1 MKYPRLL
8 SALLLAI
15 LVLATASVG
24 QHETAAQAVRPN
36 VYVSESV
43 IQAMKSGSARVIITL
58 NVPTGLNL
66 ADQQVSVAAAQSAVL
81 NALRPQTYTLV
92 SQYRS
97 IAAMSMDIQP
107 DALSMLINA
116 PGVKAINLDQTRY
129 MTDAESDLLTQAPAV
144 QASGFTGD
152 GVRVAVI
159 DSGINGT
166 HTSLVDDLFAQACF
180 RTENDCP
187 GGPTV
192 AQDQDG
198 HGTHVSGTI
207 TGANGVAPD
216 AEIISLKVFTTSDT
230 SDTNI
235 LNALD
240 AIVTNDATWETD
252 LVNMSL
258 GGANYTDQAS
268 CDADSAAYVTAFSQL
283 NALGITVFVATGND
297 AMITEVSSPG
307 CVTGA
312 IGVGSVS
319 DAVFTATFSNCTEN
333 GQADKVTCFSNATAT
348 QGPGELVDILAPGCI
363 ITAEWIGSP
372 TAVDSICGTS
382 MATPTAAGVAA
393 LLLSYDPTLTPVEI
407 EDLLENT
414 GDPVVDYRSSVSY
427 PRVDAYAAFASL
439 AVTLD
444 TPANL
449 TATGVSTT
457 QIDLAWEDV
466 TGETDYNIQR
476 STDGVLWENLAD
488 VSADV
493 LTYSDTTAPCGPVSY
508 RVRAIDSVNMGFSEF
523 SNVATATVRLCPA
536 TPSDLTATVL
546 SVSSVQLDWTDNATG
561 ETNYLVER
569 SANDDAWVQI
579 ASLAADTETY
589 TDSGFACAAYSYRVR
604 AFDAGTNDYSA
615 FSNVAVANP
624 CAPANDLIQN
634 AMAVNANT
642 LDEITTIRYATTS
655 AGDPAPTCRFSGPNP
670 GSNSVWYTLNL
681 AQAASVSI
689 DTLASNI
696 ENNGDLNFNDT
707 MIAVYT
713 GAPGSLTQVA
723 CNDDAS
729 GSNFLSQLNNFNA
742 AAGTTYYVY
751 VARWSAVPMSWDGV
765 LRVNFVFAEAPPTL
779 TATSAAGG
787 VDLSWT
793 SVASA
798 TEYRVERKPLLTG
811 SFAEIATV
819 TAPDLTYA
827 DTGLTCEVYQYR
839 VRGYNSGTAT
849 FGVYS
854 NLVSAEPQGCG
865 LIPSNDEWVTADVAS
880 AFPYTDVTPGVRYA
894 TINTN
899 DPQTTSVGDCTFGF
913 PRLGT
918 HSVWYTVTPATDGL
932 LDVDT
937 IGSVAGT
944 TPVDTFIGVFTGTYG
959 AFTQIA
965 CGDEGHTAFGPS
977 VLSGIPVTGGVTYSI
992 YVARWSATTTTGN
1005 AAYTVNIDFTSTVT
1019 PPGAFDLSAPAHNS
1033 THLMS
1038 AIPAALSWTASAGAD
1053 SYSLTVNN
1061 GSTDIISH
1069 SGLTGTSHTF
1079 TAPELALMTAGTYT
1093 WTVSAVNTDGTVV
1106 ASNAP
1111 FSFTLEADPGVTVSP
1126 TAVDVTEGGT
1136 TDTYT
1141 VVLASEPT
1149 ADVTIAITVDTQV
1162 TADVASATFTTA
1174 NWNTPQT
1181 VTITAVDDAASEG
1194 AHTGTITH
1202 AATSADAG
1210 YNGITV
1216 NSVTANITDN
1226 DTAGVTVAPTT
1237 VDVAEGGATGAY
1249 TVVLNSQPSADV
1261 TISVTVDAQVT
1272 TDVASATFTSAN
1284 WNVAQTVT
1292 VTAVDDSDVEGAHT
1306 GTITHAATSSD
1317 AGYNGITV
1325 SSVTA
1330 NITDNDSAAPVNVLN
1345 NPSFEISDPA
1355 FVGGAQSWNGIRLR
1369 ARDKQM
1375 CTGPTV
1381 DGTCSF
1387 RFSATVPQARILRQG
1402 FPAPAWAEVGDT
1414 LTLTGYM
1421 RGVNVTGGS
1430 RMMLRVIYTDDTRE
1444 TVRVGPALG
1453 TSPYTLYTVSLEVE
1467 KEVARVIVILKTEGS
1482 TGNLWFDNLSL
1493 TSTAGAGRGLI
1504 DMPQAPGQ

>member
-8 SALLLAI
+8 SALVLAI

-43 IQAMKSGSARVIITL
+43 VQAIKSGSARVIVTL
-58 NVPTGLNL
+58 NVPTGLSV

-81 NALRPQTYTLV
+81 NALRPQTYRLV
-92 SQYRS
+92 AQYRN
-97 IAAMSMDIQP
+97 IAAMSMEIET
-107 DALSMLINA
+107 DALSMLLNA

-144 QASGFTGD
+144 QGSGFTGQ

-159 DSGINGT
+159 DSGINT
-166 HTSLVDDLFAQACF
+166 AHTALVDDLFAQACF

-187 GGPTV
+187 GGPT
-192 AQDQDG
+192 AAEDQDG

-216 AEIISLKVFTTSDT
+216 AEIIALKVFTLSDT

-240 AIVTNDATWETD
+240 AIVTNDATWQTNI
-252 LVNMSL
+252 VNMSL
-258 GGANYTDQAS
+258 GGDNYEDQAS
-268 CDADSAAYVTAFSQL
+268 CDVDNAAYVSAFAQL
-283 NALGITVFVATGND
+283 NGLGISVFVATGND
-297 AMITEVSSPG
+297 ASIVDVSSPG

-348 QGPGELVDILAPGCI
+348 QGVGELVDILAPGCI
-363 ITAEWIGSP
+363 ITAEWVGSP

-393 LLLSYDPTLTPVEI
+393 LLLSYDPSLTPVEI

-449 TATGVSTT
+449 SATAVSNA
-457 QIDLAWEDV
+457 QIDLAWENV
-466 TGETDYNIQR
+466 SGETDYNIQR
-476 STDGVLWENLAD
+476 STDGVLWENLPN

-493 LTYSDTTAPCGPVSY
+493 LAYADTTAPCGPVFY
-508 RVRAIDSVNMGFSEF
+508 RVRAVDSVNTQFSEF
-523 SNVATATVRLCPA
+523 SNVASAAARLCPVA
-536 TPSDLTATVL
+536 PTNLTATVL
-546 SVSSVQLDWTDNATG
+546 SASSVQLDWTDNATT

-569 SANDDAWVQI
+569 SANGEAWIQI

-589 TDSGFACAAYSYRVR
+589 TDSGFACASYSYRVR
-604 AFDAGTNDYSA
+604 AFDAALSDNSE
-615 FSNVAVANP
+615 FSNVVLANP
-624 CAPANDLIQN
+624 CAPANDLVQN
-634 AMAVNANT
+634 AMAVSGST
-642 LDEITTIRYATTS
+642 LDEITTIRYSTTS
-655 AGDPAPTCRFSGPNP
+655 VDDPAPTCRFQGANP

-689 DTLASNI
+689 DTLSSTI
-696 ENNGDLNFNDT
+696 DNGDPNFNDT

-713 GAPGSLTQVA
+713 GAPGALTQVA

-729 GSNFLSQLNNFNA
+729 DSNFLSQLSNFNA
-742 AAGTTYYVY
+742 AAGMTYYVY
-751 VARWSAVPMSWDGV
+751 VARWSAVPLSWDGV

-779 TATSAAGG
+779 TAASAAGG

-811 SFAEIATV
+811 SFAQIAVV

-839 VRGYNSGTAT
+839 VRAYNSGTT
-849 FGVYS
+849 LFGVYS
-854 NLVSAEPQGCG
+854 NLANAEPQGCG
-865 LIPSNDEWVTADVAS
+865 LIPSNDEWATADVAS
-880 AFPYTDVTPGVRYA
+880 AFPYADVTPGVRYA
-894 TINTN
+894 TININ
-899 DPQTTSVGDCTFGF
+899 DPQTTAMGDCTIGF
-913 PRLGT
+913 PRRGT
-918 HSVWYTVTPATDGL
+918 HSVWYTVTPPSDGL
-932 LDVDT
+932 LDVNT
-937 IGSVAGT
+937 IGSVAGA

-959 AFTQIA
+959 ALTQIA

-992 YVARWSATTTTGN
+992 YVARWSATSTTGN
-1005 AAYTVNIDFTSTVT
+1005 SAYTVNIDFTSTVT

-1061 GSTDIISH
+1061 GTTDIISH

-1079 TAPELALMTAGTYT
+1079 TAPELALMTVGTYT
-1093 WTVSAVNTDGTVV
+1093 WTVSAVNTDGTVA

-1111 FSFTLEADPGVTVSP
+1111 FSFTLAADPGVTVAP
-1126 TAVDVTEGGT
+1126 ITVDVAEGGVT
-1136 TDTYT
+1136 GGYT

-1149 ADVTIAITVDTQV
+1149 ADVTIAITVDAQV
-1162 TADVASATFTTA
+1162 TTDVAFATFTPA

-1181 VTITAVDDAASEG
+1181 VTVTAVDDTDVEG

-1202 AATSADAG
+1202 AATSADAA
-1210 YNGITV
+1210 YNG
-1216 NSVTANITDN
+1216 TA
-1226 DTAGVTVAPTT
+1226 
-1237 VDVAEGGATGAY
+1237 
-1249 TVVLNSQPSADV
+1249 
-1261 TISVTVDAQVT
+1261 
-1272 TDVASATFTSAN
+1272 
-1284 WNVAQTVT
+1284 
-1292 VTAVDDSDVEGAHT
+1292 
-1306 GTITHAATSSD
+1306 
-1317 AGYNGITV
+1317 V

-1345 NPSFEISDPA
+1345 NPSFEIADPA

-1387 RFSATVPQARILRQG
+1387 RFSATAPQARILRQG

-1493 TSTAGAGRGLI
+1493 TSESTGAGRGLI
-1504 DMPQAPGQ
+1504 DMPEAPGQ

>member
-15 LVLATASVG
+15 LVFATASVG

-43 IQAMKSGSARVIITL
+43 LQAMKSGSARVIVTL
-58 NVPTGLNL
+58 NVPTGLSV

-92 SQYRS
+92 AQYRN
-97 IAAMSMDIQP
+97 IAAMSMDIQS
-107 DALSMLINA
+107 DSLDMLRNA

-129 MTDAESDLLTQAPAV
+129 MTDAESDALTQAPAV
-144 QASGFTGD
+144 QASGFTGQ

-159 DSGINGT
+159 DSGINGA

-207 TGANGVAPD
+207 TGANGVARD
-216 AEIISLKVFTTSDT
+216 AEIIALKVFTLSDT

-240 AIVTNDATWETD
+240 AIVTNDATWQTNI
-252 LVNMSL
+252 VNMSL
-258 GGANYTDQAS
+258 GGDNYADQAS
-268 CDADSAAYVTAFSQL
+268 CDANSAAYVSAFAQL
-283 NALGITVFVATGND
+283 NGLGISVFVATGND

-319 DAVFTATFSNCTEN
+319 DSVFTATFQNCTEN

-348 QGPGELVDILAPGCI
+348 QGVGELVDVLAPGCI
-363 ITAEWIGSP
+363 ITAEWVGSP

-393 LLLSYDPTLTPVEI
+393 LLLSYDPSLTPIEI

-449 TATGVSTT
+449 TATGTSTT

-476 STDGVLWENLAD
+476 STDGSVWSNLTN

-493 LTYSDTTAPCGPVSY
+493 LVYSDMTAPCGPVFY
-508 RVRAIDSVNMGFSEF
+508 RVRALDSVNTQFSEF
-523 SNVATATVRLCPA
+523 SNVASTAVRLCPA
-536 TPSDLTATVL
+536 TPSDLTAAVL

-561 ETNYLVER
+561 ESNYLVER
-569 SANDDAWVQI
+569 SANGEAWVQI
-579 ASLAADTETY
+579 ASLGVDTETY
-589 TDSGFACAAYSYRVR
+589 TDSGFPCASYSYRVR
-604 AFDAGTNDYSA
+604 AFDAVADDYSA
-615 FSNVAVANP
+615 FSNVALANP
-624 CAPANDLIQN
+624 CAPANDLIEN
-634 AMAVNANT
+634 ATAVSGSM
-642 LDEITTIRYATTS
+642 LDEITTIRYSTTS
-655 AGDPAPTCRFSGPNP
+655 AGDPAPSCRFQGANP

-689 DTLASNI
+689 DTVSSTI
-696 ENNGDLNFNDT
+696 DNGDPNFNDT

-723 CNDDAS
+723 CNDDVS
-729 GSNFLSQLNNFNA
+729 DSNFLSQLSNFNA

-811 SFAEIATV
+811 SFAQIAVVTV
-819 TAPDLTYA
+819 PDLTYT
-827 DTGLTCEVYQYR
+827 DTSLACNVYQYR
-839 VRGYNSGTAT
+839 VRAYNSGTAT

-854 NLVSAEPQGCG
+854 NLVSAEPQGCN
-865 LIPSNDEWVTADVAS
+865 LIPSNDEWAAADVAS
-880 AFPYTDVTPGVRYA
+880 AFPYTDVTPGVRFA
-894 TINTN
+894 TTNTN
-899 DPQTTSVGDCTFGF
+899 DPQTTTMGDCTLGF
-913 PRLGT
+913 PRRGT
-918 HSVWYTVTPATDGL
+918 HSVWYTVTPSSNGL
-932 LDVDT
+932 LDINT
-937 IGSVAGT
+937 NGSLAGT
-944 TPVDTFIGVFTGTYG
+944 TPVDTFISVFSGSYG
-959 AFTQIA
+959 AFTQLA
-965 CGDEGHTAFGPS
+965 CDDESGNGSNSQLT
-977 VLSGIPVTGGVTYSI
+977 GIPVTGGVTYSI
-992 YVARWSATTTTGN
+992 YVARYSATATTGN
-1005 AAYTVNIDFTSTVT
+1005 SAYTVNIDFTSTVT

-1033 THLMS
+1033 THMMS
-1038 AIPAALSWTASAGAD
+1038 ALPAALSWTASAGAD

-1061 GSTDIISH
+1061 GTIDIISH

-1079 TAPELALMTAGTYT
+1079 TSPELALMTVGTYT

-1111 FSFTLEADPGVTVSP
+1111 FSFILAADP
-1126 TAVDVTEGGT
+1126 A
-1136 TDTYT
+1136 
-1141 VVLASEPT
+1141 
-1149 ADVTIAITVDTQV
+1149 
-1162 TADVASATFTTA
+1162 
-1174 NWNTPQT
+1174 
-1181 VTITAVDDAASEG
+1181 
-1194 AHTGTITH
+1194 
-1202 AATSADAG
+1202 
-1210 YNGITV
+1210 
-1216 NSVTANITDN
+1216 
-1226 DTAGVTVAPTT
+1226 VTVAPTT
-1237 VDVAEGGATGAY
+1237 VNATEGGATGAY
-1249 TVVLNSQPSADV
+1249 TVVLATEPTADV
-1261 TISVTVDAQVT
+1261 TISITVDAQVT
-1272 TDVASATFTSAN
+1272 TDVVSATFTIAN
-1284 WNVAQTVT
+1284 WNTPQTVT
-1292 VTAVDDSDVEGAHT
+1292 VTAVDDAVVEGAHT
-1306 GTITHAATSSD
+1306 STITHAATSTD
-1317 AGYNGITV
+1317 VGYNGISV

-1345 NPSFEISDPA
+1345 NPSFEVADPS
-1355 FVGGAQSWNGIRLR
+1355 VPGRAQGWNGINLRSSDRLR
-1369 ARDKQM
+1369 

-1387 RFSATVPQARILRQG
+1387 RFSATIPQRRVLRQN
-1402 FPAPAWAEVGDT
+1402 FTAPAWAEIGDT
-1414 LTLTGYM
+1414 LTLTGHM

-1430 RMMLRVIYTDDTRE
+1430 RMMLRVIYTDGTIE

-1467 KEVARVIVILKTEGS
+1467 KDVASVIVILKTENS
-1482 TGNLWFDNLSL
+1482 IGNLWFDNLSL
-1493 TSTAGAGRGLI
+1493 TSTPGGSGRGLI
-1504 DMPQAPGQ
+1504 EMPEVPGQ